1 MKAKDV
7 KRIEKLLTK
16 FELEGTI
23 KEVGTLAQVI
33 VLTEL
38 RDSLKADLEDCYER
52 KAVGNL
58 VAYISSLEV
67 EIKTKLK
74 RLKDGI
80 GYEDSDH

>member
-7 KRIEKLLTK
+7 KRVEKLLTK

-23 KEVGTLAQVI
+23 DEVGTLAQVI

-38 RDSLKADLEDCYER
+38 RDSLKADLEDCFKR
-52 KAVGNL
+52 KSVGNL